1 MFVGLSLGAVTQ
13 YILSQRF
20 PSVPFTAVMLIEGIL
35 IAFIFELAKKHRG
48 GLGELSASITMWSEI
63 DPHLL
68 LFAFVPALLF
78 GDAMALDTHIFFKCL
93 TQCLLLAGPGVL
105 FGTFVTG
112 ACAKYILPYGW
123 GWELSLIFGSILSA
137 TDPVAVVALLKS
149 LGASPTL
156 TMQITGES
164 LLNDG
169 TAIVV
174 FNLFFNMYHD
184 ATKTEYE
191 TYTATEIIIYFF
203 RLALGGVAVGIAFG
217 LVTVWFI
224 QRASHKTKPEDSTT
238 QLLLTLCCAYLSFY
252 VGEEIC
258 EVS

>member
-1 MFVGLSLGAVTQ
+1 MGKWALLLVGCACTLVTASEPHAHDVCAAVNLTHAGDDAEVECHAAGDCTFTAAATEPHHVEESCASADAGEHGGEHSEHEPHYHFAILFMFVGLSLGAVTQ

-123 GWELSLIFGSILSA
+123 GWELSLVFGSILSA

-156 TMQITGES
+156 TMQITGTI
-164 LLNDG
+164 N
-169 TAIVV
+169 
-174 FNLFFNMYHD
+174 
-184 ATKTEYE
+184 
-191 TYTATEIIIYFF
+191 
-203 RLALGGVAVGIAFG
+203 
-217 LVTVWFI
+217 
-224 QRASHKTKPEDSTT
+224 
-238 QLLLTLCCAYLSFY
+238 
-252 VGEEIC
+252 
-258 EVS
+258 